1 MYMSNIAYIH
11 IFNMAVDWRYMLL
24 DDNLVPLARMKI
36 TDRHR
41 QNDDSDLRS
50 IYLFRKN
57 NNK

>member
-1 MYMSNIAYIH
+1 ME
-11 IFNMAVDWRYMLL
+11 VDRRYMLL

-50 IYLFRKN
+50 IYLFKKEIIIIIRK
-57 NNK
+57 KEEKFQRC